1 MKRYVV
7 TLEKYVFA
15 KNDKEAIYQA
25 QKQAVKEQVA
35 EDNRC
40 SVTEIVEQPF
50 GSIGNRKVL

>member
-15 KNDKEAIYQA
+15 ENDKEAIYQA
-25 QKQAVKEQVA
+25 QKQAVKEQVT

>member
-15 KNDKEAIYQA
+15 ENDKEAIFQA
-25 QKQAVKEQVA
+25 QKQATDEQIA
-35 EDNRC
+35 HDNRC

-50 GSIGNRKVL
+50 GTNGNRKVL

>member
-1 MKRYVV
+1 LKRYVV

-15 KNDKEAIYQA
+15 ENDKEAIYQA
-25 QKQAVKEQVA
+25 QKQAVKEQIA

-50 GSIGNRKVL
+50 GTIGNRKVL